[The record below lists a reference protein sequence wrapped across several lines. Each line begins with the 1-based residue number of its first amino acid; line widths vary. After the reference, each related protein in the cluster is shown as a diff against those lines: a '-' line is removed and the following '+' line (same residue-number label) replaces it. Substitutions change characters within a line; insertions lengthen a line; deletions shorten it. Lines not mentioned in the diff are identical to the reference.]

1 MNNINGNKAQML
13 TDTAQSSGSL
23 MLSVVPGKEPGGTSF
38 TAKGCE
44 LHLPH
49 ALCKINSKCCICFL
63 PFFMKAEIPLVKTG
77 IHMSFVKEMWTFEL
91 LFYRSVKFA
100 NTKWV

>member
-1 MNNINGNKAQML
+1 ML

-23 MLSVVPGKEPGGTSF
+23 MLSMVPGKEPGGTSF

-44 LHLPH
+44 LHLQH
-49 ALCKINSKCCICFL
+49 ALCKINAKCCICFP
-63 PFFMKAEIPLVKTG
+63 PFFMKAKTPLVKIG
-77 IHMSFVKEMWTFEL
+77 IHMSFVKETWTFEL
-91 LFYRSVKFA
+91 LFYLSFKVA